1 MTIIDDCY
9 CTSTSDDG
17 SLESRYYSCSSVS
30 ADVSPMSRY
39 FDCWLTDE
47 SLLLLCKCWRLTDAM
62 AADRA
67 EASEAALLHGEL
79 AHGPGAT
86 RARVL
91 LQTTV
96 AGHAGIRCTA
106 GQRQNNN
113 RLALLALVVIS
124 FVDDTGHNSATD
136 TKNVSQC
143 VITVESVRSLY
154 SHRRHFLDT
163 FSSQP
168 IHRIVGDWE
177 HSSTHC
183 YDHF

>member
-1 MTIIDDCY
+1 
-9 CTSTSDDG
+9 
-17 SLESRYYSCSSVS
+17 
-30 ADVSPMSRY
+30 
-39 FDCWLTDE
+39 
-47 SLLLLCKCWRLTDAM
+47 M

-136 TKNVSQC
+136 TKNVSKC
-143 VITVESVRSLY
+143 VITTESVISFCTVTAAIFSIRFPVKLFIILQVTENILL
-154 SHRRHFLDT
+154 HTVMIT
-163 FSSQP
+163 FN
-168 IHRIVGDWE
+168 V
-177 HSSTHC
+177 
-183 YDHF
+183 